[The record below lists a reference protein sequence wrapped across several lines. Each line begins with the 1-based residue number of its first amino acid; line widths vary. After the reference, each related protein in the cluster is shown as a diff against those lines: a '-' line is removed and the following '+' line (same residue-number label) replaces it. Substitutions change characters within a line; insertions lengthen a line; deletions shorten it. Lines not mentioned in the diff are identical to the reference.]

1 MEPFKPETENL
12 YRGLAGGVRLRAE
25 ARDGGEGE
33 GDMGGGGDIAAP
45 DTTIVGHFA
54 VFNEWTEICSWYEG
68 EFLERLLPG
77 CFRKTIKENV
87 AQVKVQFDHGED
99 EYIGGKPLG
108 PIDVLREDDIGAYYE
123 VPLLDTDYNRDQI
136 LPLLQ
141 GRLMSGEKVGS
152 VLGASF
158 RFRVVKDT
166 WNMEPKPSTYN
177 PKGLPERTIAEVR
190 LFEFGPVVFPAYPSA
205 TAAAG
210 AGMRSLT
217 DHYLDRRR
225 STRSAGHHIAPSAA
239 FGTGVDTPNEPPT
252 ALGGQTSNH
261 ARTRARLALAF
272 TNP

>member
-1 MEPFKPETENL
+1 MAEFKPQTENL
-12 YRGLAGGVRLRAE
+12 YRGLAGGVELRSE
-25 ARDGGEGE
+25 ARDGAE

-54 VFNEWTEICSWYEG
+54 VFNDWTEISSWYEG

-77 CFRKTIKENV
+77 CFRKTIRENIGR
-87 AQVKVQFDHGED
+87 VKVQFDHGED

-108 PIDVLREDDIGAYYE
+108 PIDVLREDEIGAYYE

-158 RFRVVKDT
+158 RFQVVKDA
-166 WNMEPKPSTYN
+166 WNMEPKVSAYN
-177 PKGLPERTIAEVR
+177 PKGLPERTISEVR

-210 AGMRSLT
+210 TGMRSLT

-225 STRSAGHHIAPSAA
+225 SSRSAGHPIAPSAA
-239 FGTGVDTPNEPPT
+239 PGTDVDAPAEPREHSASPT
-252 ALGGQTSNH
+252 SP

-272 TNP
+272 ADL